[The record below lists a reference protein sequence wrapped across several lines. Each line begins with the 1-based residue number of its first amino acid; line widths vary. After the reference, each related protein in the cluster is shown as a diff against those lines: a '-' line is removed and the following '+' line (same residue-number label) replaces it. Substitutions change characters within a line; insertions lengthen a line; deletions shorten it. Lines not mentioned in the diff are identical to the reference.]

1 MKDNLIAKR
10 YAEAYIE
17 FAQARIGLPRCVED
31 MKDLRSVLRQN
42 EDLISFL
49 RAPEIAKQDK
59 AGLIDRVFGE
69 MLADETRT
77 FIKYLL
83 EKGRIDLLIGVMDH
97 VRIVYSHGDVV
108 DVVLRTTFPLELD
121 IVERIKESVAVF
133 AKKKVNLYL
142 QLDPD
147 LLGGVQIMI
156 GNTLIDGSV
165 RNRLIQLKKQLL
177 QSRMSA

>member
-1 MKDNLIAKR
+1 MKDSLIAKR

-17 FAQARIGLPRCVED
+17 FAVPKSGLPRCVSD
-31 MKDLRSVLRQN
+31 MKDLRSVFRQN
-42 EDLISFL
+42 TDLMTFL
-49 RAPEIAKQDK
+49 RAPEISKLDK
-59 AGLIDRVFGE
+59 ARIIDKALSGI
-69 MLADETRT
+69 LSAETIT
-77 FIKYLL
+77 FVNYLL
-83 EKGRIDLLIGVMDH
+83 DKNRIDLLLGVIDH
-97 VRIVYSHGDVV
+97 VRIAYSHGDVV

-121 IVERIKESVAVF
+121 IVERIKESVAIF

-165 RNRLIQLKKQLL
+165 RNRLVQLKKQLL